1 MDWVAA
7 YDGDRSVEVPAQLL
21 QAGHR
26 YEFVLELRNFLG
38 FGAVS
43 PPWTFTVA
51 AGAKPEVLITGGT
64 RQTTRRPLALTV
76 FAEASVAACPGE
88 KVGSTSLS
96 YVWTSESFGRLVSE
110 SRDPRFFK
118 LGAYALNSTISYAFS
133 VVVVDAFHQN
143 NSASVTIAV
152 GESSLVA
159 AIDGW

>member
-64 RQTTRRPLALTV
+64 RQTARRPLALTV

-88 KVGSTSLS
+88 KVGKVAGTRVIVSIARATTGTQATARLSALASTSAPL
-96 YVWTSESFGRLVSE
+96 
-110 SRDPRFFK
+110 PP
-118 LGAYALNSTISYAFS
+118 ALLT
-133 VVVVDAFHQN
+133 
-143 NSASVTIAV
+143 
-152 GESSLVA
+152 
-159 AIDGW
+159 